1 MKKGNWGMAR
11 IFVPAFCLAL
21 SMSLCLG
28 AAATEIYTWTDE
40 DGVVHFSSTEPMS
53 TPFKTI
59 EIDTSRGGVSYSQ
72 PVAARETDAE
82 NSGEEPLPTA
92 AEQKRQEIAQARTQ
106 QQERQAEIARL
117 CESHRQQ
124 LAEMEPARRV
134 YYTNE
139 EGQRVRMDDDER
151 VALIEESNSFVA
163 ENCQ

>member
-21 SMSLCLG
+21 SMSLCLD

-40 DGVVHFSSTEPMS
+40 NGVVHFSSTEPTS
-53 TPFKTI
+53 TPSETI
-59 EIDTSRGGVSYSQ
+59 EIEASRGGVSYSQ
-72 PVAARETDAE
+72 PVAASEMDAE
-82 NSGEEPLPTA
+82 NAGQEPLPTA
-92 AEQKRQEIAQARTQ
+92 AEQKRQEIAQARMQ
-106 QQERQAEIARL
+106 QQEERAAITEL
-117 CESHRQQ
+117 CEYHRQQ
-124 LAEMEPARRV
+124 LVEMEPARRV

-151 VALIEESNSFVA
+151 VALIEESNSYVA

>member
-21 SMSLCLG
+21 SLSLSPV

-40 DGVVHFSSTEPMS
+40 NGVVHFSSTQPMS
-53 TPFKTI
+53 TPSETI
-59 EIDTSRGGVSYSQ
+59 EIETSRGGVSYSQ
-72 PVAARETDAE
+72 PVAASEMDTE
-82 NSGEEPLPTA
+82 NSGEEALPTA

-106 QQERQAEIARL
+106 QQETQAEIARL
-117 CESHRQQ
+117 CEYHRQQ
-124 LAEMEPARRV
+124 LVEMEPARRV

-151 VALIEESNSFVA
+151 VTLIEESNSYVA